1 MLVFRQDEKTFWK
14 TMNPARL
21 HALFDSYYDRADAIR
36 PPGKYPQ
43 ENPQPRSLRQ
53 YLMGGG

>member
-21 HALFDSYYDRADAIR
+21 HALFDAYYDR
-36 PPGKYPQ
+36 PGAGQSPDKYQQ
-43 ENPQPRSLRQ
+43 EDPHPVSLRQ

>member
-21 HALFDSYYDRADAIR
+21 HALFDAQYGRPDSGQ
-36 PPGKYPQ
+36 PPGKNQQ